1 MSVSNIVELAEPMHL
16 FMDHDILHVLC
27 HITEPRVA
35 IGKHLDTKVV
45 DIRFPYHIYILS
57 FHFYSMNALVYV
69 VIDQGIHKIR
79 MKVAQNE
86 KRIKT
91 MCFFFFYGHS
101 HLYYA
106 LNHHFIISF

>member
-69 VIDQGIHKIR
+69 VIDQGIHKTR

-86 KRIKT
+86 KRKKT
-91 MCFFFFYGHS
+91 MCFLF
-101 HLYYA
+101 LWP
-106 LNHHFIISF
+106 